1 MTVSSIIPSTSL
13 HVCVHVCV
21 CVCSF
26 SYFKANRY
34 GLGGY
39 FPPHTP
45 FSWQKDSTMLSFQ
58 EHLAGKWKLCYYP
71 NHPLK
76 NKIHFQDPTVPT

>member
-1 MTVSSIIPSTSL
+1 MY
-13 HVCVHVCV
+13 VCVHVCV
-21 CVCSF
+21 CSL

-58 EHLAGKWKLCYYP
+58 ENPAGKWKLYYYP
-71 NHPLK
+71 NHLLK
-76 NKIHFQDPTVPT
+76 NKIHFQDPAVPT